1 MASTIQSFC
10 SLFTNSMAVFLDTHH
25 HHQSRS
31 TMTLSALYAIGE
43 TLLLFL
49 VDIWFLP
56 ENNMKCLPSLY
67 QLCWILCASGRR
79 FNSGIEFASFV
90 TSSHVLLHRSWI
102 VTSSYHED
110 TCSKKEEGEGL
121 SWMVHKRPDSD
132 LTIIAFEATL
142 DYSDFQADLVPSY
155 APTEEKILH
164 FDLLCDEINPIFSVN
179 NTTISLFHKNHCRL
193 DQLKSM
199 VHHFLSLCHH
209 SMHPIGLYV
218 YILKTLALISLLLFF
233 TQEKYNIYFIFAS
246 ISFSPDFL
254 SIPPHFSLHYLSH
267 LSLSLSTLS
276 FFFFFS
282 FSLLSISYQCT
293 PK

>member
-1 MASTIQSFC
+1 
-10 SLFTNSMAVFLDTHH
+10 MAVFLDTHH

-56 ENNMKCLPSLY
+56 ENNMN
-67 QLCWILCASGRR
+67 GRR

-142 DYSDFQADLVPSY
+142 DYSDFQADLFPSY
-155 APTEEKILH
+155 APTE
-164 FDLLCDEINPIFSVN
+164 
-179 NTTISLFHKNHCRL
+179 
-193 DQLKSM
+193 
-199 VHHFLSLCHH
+199 
-209 SMHPIGLYV
+209 
-218 YILKTLALISLLLFF
+218 
-233 TQEKYNIYFIFAS
+233 
-246 ISFSPDFL
+246 
-254 SIPPHFSLHYLSH
+254 
-267 LSLSLSTLS
+267 
-276 FFFFFS
+276 
-282 FSLLSISYQCT
+282 
-293 PK
+293 

>member
-1 MASTIQSFC
+1 MLNTHTHTRCSFSFDFKNPDLLTPLNNFPRYSSSSSVKKHHDPICTIC
-10 SLFTNSMAVFLDTHH
+10 D
-25 HHQSRS
+25 
-31 TMTLSALYAIGE
+31 
-43 TLLLFL
+43 
-49 VDIWFLP
+49 
-56 ENNMKCLPSLY
+56 
-67 QLCWILCASGRR
+67 SGSR

-110 TCSKKEEGEGL
+110 TCSKKKEGEGL
-121 SWMVHKRPDSD
+121 SWKVHKRPDSD

-199 VHHFLSLCHH
+199 DFITLHQSNSVLEGSISLQ
-209 SMHPIGLYV
+209 LRA
-218 YILKTLALISLLLFF
+218 LAL
-233 TQEKYNIYFIFAS
+233 TPHMQRNV
-246 ISFSPDFL
+246 L
-254 SIPPHFSLHYLSH
+254 SNPFKKLNQMEEGPEWYKILHWNRAC
-267 LSLSLSTLS
+267 
-276 FFFFFS
+276 FFS
-282 FSLLSISYQCT
+282 DKLCSSSSLTMGCYHVPLCRHHYNQGRGNIMESFQRTGFGFDDFSV
-293 PK
+293 